1 MWRPVAASQIGP
13 DYQRQYGDAT
23 LDLRDVNFDGQK
35 VSTDVNMATG
45 SLRVLLPKTVD
56 VQLTSK
62 VAAGS
67 AQLFGRENSGVN
79 VDTQLQDNGTDGPG
93 GGSLTLSVSMG
104 AGEVEIIRETS

>member
-1 MWRPVAASQIGP
+1 M
-13 DYQRQYGDAT
+13 
-23 LDLRDVNFDGQK
+23 RDVNFDGQK